1 MKVIR
6 HEEAGW
12 TVRRKGL
19 DNFEGSVATV
29 GFAVVGS
36 SILVDE

>member
-1 MKVIR
+1 MIK

-19 DNFEGSVATV
+19 DSFEGSVTV
-29 GFAVVGS
+29 GSAVVGS

>member
-1 MKVIR
+1 MKVIK

-12 TVRRKGL
+12 TVRTKGL
-19 DNFEGSVATV
+19 DSFEGSVTV
-29 GFAVVGS
+29 GSAVVGS